1 MEGLFL
7 ILHFFVFPEKLT
19 SKNGKGFF
27 PVLFLKRYETMLFTS
42 VEVSRGLRTR
52 IICDPFTETSEENIS

>member
-19 SKNGKGFF
+19 SKNGEGFF
-27 PVLFLKRYETMLFTS
+27 PVLKRYETMLFTS

>member
-19 SKNGKGFF
+19 SKNGEGFF
-27 PVLFLKRYETMLFTS
+27 PVLRTYETMLFTS
-42 VEVSRGLRTR
+42 VELRTR
-52 IICDPFTETSEENIS
+52 IICDPFTETSEENIP